1 MLNTHD
7 ILINV
12 QIVLQLFFHFSER
25 VDEVFVYTAVKT
37 GKQRNQA
44 RKQRPQA
51 TEMVEYGQIKMA
63 VNPDVAGSPE
73 IQG

>member
-1 MLNTHD
+1 MSRSYNSFTF
-7 ILINV
+7 IF
-12 QIVLQLFFHFSER
+12 QKAF
-25 VDEVFVYTAVKT
+25 EVVVYTAVKT

-63 VNPDVAGSPE
+63 VYPEAAGYP
-73 IQG
+73 